1 MRPIGVPHNQ
11 RLKLTGAA
19 ILVFQASTSFEVAP
33 EASMADKLA
42 EAVKKAA
49 EAGDV
54 AALQQLAATHG
65 GPAIRLDGNP
75 AELTALHWA
84 AASGRVEAGGNPAT
98 STGM

>member
-1 MRPIGVPHNQ
+1 MN
-11 RLKLTGAA
+11 KLFSIMLGLALLCGSAA
-19 ILVFQASTSFEVAP
+19 IAAEPVAKDTKAP
-33 EASMADKLA
+33 